1 MTLPTADAVMMPT
14 NVDTPALTKLSVSVV
29 PVTSIPP
36 MVVSIFLKLLWYKET
51 DPLAVNNA
59 ILLLSAVLRTSKP
72 VVRIFKLPT
81 PLSLIYEYANL
92 LGENG
97 HSELLLVKQGHVIQ
111 QCQRLCFH
119 RKPKQKRTL

>member
-29 PVTSIPP
+29 RVTSIPP

-59 ILLLSAVLRTSKP
+59 ILLLSAVLLTSKP

-81 PLSLIYEYANL
+81 PLSLIYEWVP
-92 LGENG
+92 
-97 HSELLLVKQGHVIQ
+97 S
-111 QCQRLCFH
+111 
-119 RKPKQKRTL
+119 